1 MNDISTKIESRHLP
15 HIGKTYAA
23 DVDKASQMIVQID
36 TILSENPLEVDLLN
50 KSVNDSIDFIY
61 RLYNNVNNLVG
72 TVDMVEN
79 AIVYANKYRS
89 TYPELDSELTRA
101 EVSFR
106 NGEYTYAL
114 KTVIYAIEKIKP
126 GSPYEQL
133 IMDNSR
139 SA

>member
-1 MNDISTKIESRHLP
+1 MISPTKIDSRHLP
-15 HIGKTYAA
+15 HIGQTYDA
-23 DVDKASQMIVQID
+23 DVVKARSMIDQID
-36 TILSENPLEVDLLN
+36 SILGDNPLQIEALN
-50 KSVNDSIDFIY
+50 ASVNGSIDFIY

-114 KTVIYAIEKIKP
+114 KTVIYLPLKKSNRAH
-126 GSPYEQL
+126 L
-133 IMDNSR
+133 MNN
-139 SA
+139 